1 MTSVATV
8 AAAAPLVF
16 GGGMGS
22 EARLPMGLAIIG
34 GTIVST
40 LLTLFVV
47 PAFYMLLSKLE
58 SKKRHTMETV
68 AS

>member
-8 AAAAPLVF
+8 AAAAPLV
-16 GGGMGS
+16 MGQGLGH
-22 EARLPMGLAIIG
+22 EARTPMGLAIIG

-47 PAFYMLLSKLE
+47 PSLYLILSKVE
-58 SKKRHTMETV
+58 GSREEIKI
-68 AS
+68 

>member
-1 MTSVATV
+1 
-8 AAAAPLVF
+8 
-16 GGGMGS
+16 MGS

-47 PAFYMLLSKLE
+47 PAFYLMLSKLE
-58 SKKRHTMETV
+58 SKKRHSMETV
-68 AS
+68 TS